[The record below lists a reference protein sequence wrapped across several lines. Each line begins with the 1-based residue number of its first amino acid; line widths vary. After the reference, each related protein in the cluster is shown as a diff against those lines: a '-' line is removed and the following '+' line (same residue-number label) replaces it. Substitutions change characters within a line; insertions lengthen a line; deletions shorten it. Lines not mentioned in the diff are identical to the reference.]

1 MTKLST
7 AEFLLKAYDAT
18 STVFR
23 NNGFVVIQS

>member
-1 MTKLST
+1 MTKLSA
-7 AEFLLKAYDAT
+7 AEFLLKSHDAT